1 MRRLFEGGVY
11 SGAASIRV
19 NTVYH
24 EEIIYSRVLLNNYRI
39 ITRRKTRN
47 IGLDALR
54 KDICCVFSKESVD
67 DLDDVITAYDNTL
80 RIMTSTPQNKQG
92 I

>member
-1 MRRLFEGGVY
+1 MNFQHTEAL
-11 SGAASIRV
+11 IK
-19 NTVYH
+19 
-24 EEIIYSRVLLNNYRI
+24 EITYSRVLLNTYRI
-39 ITRRKTRN
+39 ITCRRTRD
-47 IGLDALR
+47 IGLDAFR

-67 DLDDVITAYDNTL
+67 DLDDVITACDNTL